1 MFIDSID
8 GSNAFADLQTI
19 VNTCI
24 SNGINVDNYLTWL
37 IANQKYRLSL
47 LEAQGHSDPTF
58 YSMPR
63 KKSKKVEVKDENGKT
78 KQVSVSVPMY
88 EQTLCYDKIDVS
100 DLTPYAYLQYL
111 QSAFNSK

>member
-1 MFIDSID
+1 M
-8 GSNAFADLQTI
+8 GYCSNLELKIRGGKKFAVT
-19 VNTCI
+19 
-24 SNGINVDNYLTWL
+24 
-37 IANQKYRLSL
+37 
-47 LEAQGHSDPTF
+47 LERT
-58 YSMPR
+58 
-63 KKSKKVEVKDENGKT
+63 EVKDENGKT